1 MAQVNER
8 ALTRNFPTPDLRD
21 VLFYTVHDEDIP
33 KNQQRAYGQTMA
45 DLGIKHPDAL
55 RFPNHQLVAI
65 TLRAEDRKY
74 QWWWAARRED
84 QDLYN
89 WEQTHADIAGQQ
101 FDAIARTYIVH
112 RDDYDSENPAMGSP
126 MPDKP
131 ESMFG
136 TGVVIGDESVI
147 EDYVLAGRKELRAPE
162 KELDALFVFEQRIY
176 VKRCNIAKIDADDQ
190 LGVGVGQTTT
200 LYYRGEQ
207 IDVSEGSDPESLV
220 PVEQLFEDP
229 EHVYW
234 GSKDDGTTIRGEQ
247 LSCDWFAIIV
257 ESSRDTALE
266 AYKLSLPTIT
276 NLTLPDVLQGVSITW
291 NEGGGNGEFNSEWG
305 GQAKW
310 EGAIQTSLSGSESAS
325 AEGSYSIQPEIS
337 LNIRQ
342 PLGRNIP
349 STSYFFYMKVV
360 DGTLDSAAFLAK
372 VGTLINSGSPPTV
385 NFWPSFNPVAHN
397 IVLKGMKV
405 AVSAKASASASMSA
419 KENEPLR
426 PDETEGD
433 RTTAFIHRDAN
444 YGKGKSYDV
453 STSTTVVR
461 IPPTIHGLIN
471 FTGDDTT
478 KSGTV
483 SATCDVGWPEGT
495 TTPPG
500 ITLLGIPVTIPQ
512 ALASETAT
520 LPYSASVTPTSLSAT
535 TPSSI
540 PSSGYYV
547 VDSKISP
554 YEAGWVSCF
563 AEVINAA
570 DI

>member
-33 KNQQRAYGQTMA
+33 KNQQRAYGQTMS

-84 QDLYN
+84 QDIYN
-89 WEQTHADIAGQQ
+89 FEKTEASGAGQQ
-101 FDAIARTYIVH
+101 FDAVARTYIIH
-112 RDDYDSENPAMGSP
+112 RDDYDPEDPAMGSP

-131 ESMFG
+131 QSLFG
-136 TGVVIGDESVI
+136 TGTVVGDESVI
-147 EDYVLAGRKELRAPE
+147 EDYVLFSRKQLRAPE
-162 KELDALFVFEQRIY
+162 KELDALFVFEERVY

-200 LYYRGEQ
+200 LYYRGEE

-229 EHVYW
+229 EHSYW

-276 NLTLPDVLQGVSITW
+276 NLTLPDVLQGISITW
-291 NEGGGNGEFNSEWG
+291 NEGGGNGSFNSEWG
-305 GQAKW
+305 GLAKW
-310 EGAIQTSLSGSESAS
+310 QGDIQASLSGAESAS

-337 LNIRQ
+337 LDIRQ

-419 KENEPLR
+419 NESPGAG
-426 PDETEGD
+426 TE
-433 RTTAFIHRDAN
+433 AYIHKDAN
-444 YGKGKSYDV
+444 YGTGESYDV

-461 IPPTIHGLIN
+461 IPPTIHGSITLS
-471 FTGDDTT
+471 GTT
-478 KSGTV
+478 SKSGNVTA
-483 SATCDVGWPEGT
+483 SCDVGWPAGT
-495 TTPPG
+495 YTDS
-500 ITLLGIPVTIPQ
+500 LL
-512 ALASETAT
+512 SETVAIPAAEADASAT
-520 LPYSASVTPTSLSAT
+520 LAYSASVTPTSLSAT

-570 DI
+570 NI